1 MIVIVVVAEK
11 HMEGFLKALYGG
23 IRLDI
28 PGHGGAECAAYLSTG
43 TKIAETC
50 LSTVMMLV
58 CLAYSLK
65 HISLPSKPPPENEHV
80 LAKPLLALLSIII
93 GLEISYKITSG
104 ELLYI
109 LNPCHVLTVVEVSD
123 VVHSTIGISSS
134 CTIICTLAR
143 TSLEQ

>member
-1 MIVIVVVAEK
+1 
-11 HMEGFLKALYGG
+11 MEGLLKALYGG

-28 PGHGGAECAAYLSTG
+28 PGHGGPECAAYLSTG

-58 CLAYSLK
+58 CLVYALK

-123 VVHSTIGISSS
+123 VMSVCVITANGNIKKTIT
-134 CTIICTLAR
+134 CTFGQNSFVQLKL
-143 TSLEQ
+143 SVV